1 MLIVTQLLFTLLNLV
16 EAKLESIVIA
26 LKDPKLSNYT
36 ELNRQEHTWSA
47 IYYSVIVGIVVTL
60 SYITD
65 RWSLVPLLL
74 ANRRLF
80 FQEGLNYFRG
90 IGFFK
95 LSNNGL
101 DGYMKR
107 LFGKNAGLINTVL
120 CIILII
126 VFNLIKISI

>member
-80 FQEGLNYFRG
+80 F
-90 IGFFK
+90 K
-95 LSNNGL
+95 K
-101 DGYMKR
+101 D
-107 LFGKNAGLINTVL
+107 
-120 CIILII
+120 
-126 VFNLIKISI
+126 